1 MFEDFCEYMYYLLI
15 SPFKKVKKKINQWH
29 ILFGVLGKYF
39 DDAMESL
46 YSAGEQT
53 MLATCDPVMLQVHAD
68 ERHINRYAGEEI
80 ENFRARIAMYG
91 EICRLGGTNQGI
103 LLAVKTLG
111 FEDVEIK
118 TAKELK
124 GNPERWAEFYV
135 LIRMELE
142 WPYPISFDI
151 LKKNVRIWKEV
162 GAKDNYQFI
171 FQSTD
176 LTGRTEDTCRIVLK
190 ETAIN
195 ENRLESKTVFHL
207 KAENTADTELGVEI
221 KNNLW
226 YLDGTYGLD
235 GIKLLNAYEMRE
247 KL

>member
-151 LKKNVRIWKEV
+151 LKKNVRIWKEA

-171 FQSTD
+171 LHSAE
-176 LTGRTEDTCRIVLK
+176 LTGRAEELCRVILK
-190 ETAIN
+190 EIIVN
-195 ENRLESKTVFHL
+195 ENRPDTKTVL
-207 KAENTADTELGVEI
+207 LLEAENTEDTELGIDI

-226 YLDGTYGLD
+226 YLDGTYDLD
-235 GIKLLNAYEMRE
+235 GAKVLNAYEIKE